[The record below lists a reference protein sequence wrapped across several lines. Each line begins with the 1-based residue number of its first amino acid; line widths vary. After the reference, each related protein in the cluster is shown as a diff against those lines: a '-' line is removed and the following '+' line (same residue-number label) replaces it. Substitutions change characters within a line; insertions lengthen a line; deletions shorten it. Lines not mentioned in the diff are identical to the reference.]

1 MGQKRRLTVPGRYEK
16 IKSICD
22 FVSQGAREAGFGEN
36 GIFQLQLACD
46 EACTNIIEHT
56 YGGED
61 EGEII
66 VTWNVGEEEF
76 TVVIKDRGDRF
87 DPSDIPPPPVPPE
100 LKEEHD
106 LQVGGLGV
114 FFMRK
119 LMDKVTFTYEEGA
132 GNTLTM
138 SKRLPDEANA

>member
-16 IKSICD
+16 IKNICD
-22 FVSQGAREAGFGEN
+22 FVSEGARKAGFGED
-36 GIFQLQLACD
+36 GIFQVQLACD

-61 EGEII
+61 GGEIT
-66 VTWNVGEEEF
+66 VTWDVGKEDF
-76 TVVIKDRGDRF
+76 TVVIEDDGKRF
-87 DPSDIPPPPVPPE
+87 DPSDIPPPPVPPAV
-100 LKEEHD
+100 KDEHN

-119 LMDKVTFTYEEGA
+119 LMDNVSFAYEEGS
-132 GNTLTM
+132 GNILTM
-138 SKRLPDEANA
+138 SKRIPEEADA